1 MLALAWLLLA
11 GAAAPVGREAATAA
25 VLDGLVRDDQPGL
38 AVLVRA
44 NGRTAFERTYGVRDL
59 RARPRIDA
67 RTGFRLA
74 SVTKQ
79 LTAAVVMLL
88 VRDGRL
94 RYEDTLPAVLPG
106 FPDYARAVTIRHLL
120 THTSGLPD
128 YETLMDESEKT
139 GAARWTPERQ
149 IRDDEVRGLLEKA
162 TQPRFAPGTRWAYSN
177 SGYVLL
183 GLVAARAAGRPFGD
197 VLRERI
203 FAPLG
208 MTRTLAL
215 QAGKNEVQDR
225 AYGHTKQ
232 GVAFRE
238 SDQSSTSAT
247 LGDGGVYSCLDDLA
261 RWDEALRTGALLS
274 EAELRLALTP
284 VRLGDGSQ
292 PVWPDEPGGDNL
304 FPGRPVAY
312 GFGWFLD
319 PWRGRPRAWHHGETM
334 GFRSV
339 VERFPA
345 DGLTIVMLAN
355 RDDLDLRSLALKLAE
370 AQLSGPSP
378 EPGPPPAARRP

>member
-25 VLDGLVRDDQPGL
+25 VLDGLVRDDEPGL
-38 AVLVRA
+38 AVLVRV
-44 NGRTAFERTYGVRDL
+44 NGRTTFERTYGVRDL
-59 RARPRIDA
+59 RTRPRIDV

-94 RYEDTLPAVLPG
+94 RYEDTLLAVLPG

-128 YETLMDESEKT
+128 YETLMDENEKT

-215 QAGKNEVQDR
+215 QAGE
-225 AYGHTKQ
+225 
-232 GVAFRE
+232 
-238 SDQSSTSAT
+238 
-247 LGDGGVYSCLDDLA
+247 
-261 RWDEALRTGALLS
+261 
-274 EAELRLALTP
+274 
-284 VRLGDGSQ
+284 
-292 PVWPDEPGGDNL
+292 
-304 FPGRPVAY
+304 
-312 GFGWFLD
+312 
-319 PWRGRPRAWHHGETM
+319 
-334 GFRSV
+334 
-339 VERFPA
+339 
-345 DGLTIVMLAN
+345 
-355 RDDLDLRSLALKLAE
+355 
-370 AQLSGPSP
+370 
-378 EPGPPPAARRP
+378 